1 RRAPGGRT
9 HRDERGARPPCPPRE
24 AALMLKASGLGLSAG
39 GRELVRA
46 LELALAPGEFWSLLG
61 PNGSGKT
68 SLILA
73 LAGLCSP
80 QAGTIA
86 LDGVALARHRRG
98 ELARRIALLLQ
109 DEETDFR
116 GSVLDYVMLG

>member
-1 RRAPGGRT
+1 
-9 HRDERGARPPCPPRE
+9 
-24 AALMLKASGLGLSAG
+24 MLKAEGLAISIG

-46 LELALAPGEFWSLLG
+46 LDLPLAAGECWALLG

-73 LAGLCSP
+73 LAGLRSP

-86 LDGVALARHRRG
+86 LDGTTLADYPRSELARH
-98 ELARRIALLLQ
+98 IAVLLQ
-109 DEETDFR
+109 DEETDF
-116 GSVLDYVMLG
+116 